1 LPAICRRGMLQ
12 VFSETLTG
20 DFGIGDS
27 MFLVSLTYTSEMT
40 ASTDFLDILEVSRA
54 NNERDGITGVL
65 LFCNNNVVQCL
76 EGSREA
82 VNQAYARIIRDKRH
96 QNPLLVDYR
105 VLAARLFSSW
115 SMGYVPESSVTR
127 PIMLKYAV
135 SKNFEPRLLS
145 GESCLDMLAELT
157 RTVRMV

>member
-1 LPAICRRGMLQ
+1 
-12 VFSETLTG
+12 
-20 DFGIGDS
+20 

-54 NNERDGITGVL
+54 NNARDDLTGVL
-65 LFCNNNVVQCL
+65 LFCNNSVVQCL

-82 VNQAYARIIRDKRH
+82 VSQTYARIVRDKRH

-105 VLAARLFSSW
+105 DISARLFSNW

-127 PIMLKYAV
+127 PTLLKYAV
-135 SKNFEPRLLS
+135 SKNFEPRLLG
-145 GESCLDMLAELT
+145 GESCLNMLAELT